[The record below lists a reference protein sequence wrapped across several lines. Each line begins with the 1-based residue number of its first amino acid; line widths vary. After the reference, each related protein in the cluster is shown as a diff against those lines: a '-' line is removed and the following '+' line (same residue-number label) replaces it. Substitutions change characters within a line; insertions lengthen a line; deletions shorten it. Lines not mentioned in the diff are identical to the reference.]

1 MELSDFSQKITK
13 DKWDTHIDYLDSLP
27 DIVSSKERTY
37 LSLKEHIS
45 MNVQG
50 VNFGIL
56 LSGGIDSCL
65 IAKICQDYDYDFR
78 CFCVGIAGSKD
89 IYYAQKISDHLNLDL
104 VTREYSY
111 EEVENLLN
119 DVIEILPK
127 PIIEDDNYIEY
138 IVKVTVSAV
147 LLGAMRLGDE
157 ELFLSG
163 IGAEELFAGYQRHSK
178 AIDAGGE
185 WRGLAIENLEKESLN
200 GLKRMH
206 NLVFERDG
214 FICNYLSKS
223 VLAPYLA
230 NKVILQAMN
239 MDNFQKI
246 DSYNNKKVLREIGSD
261 IGIPEEFFNR
271 KKKGAQYG
279 SGFDKAISKL
289 AKKNG
294 FKLKKRYLEHLLA
307 GKESL

>member
-1 MELSDFSQKITK
+1 MELSNFSKKITK
-13 DKWDTHIDYLDSLP
+13 EEWDNHIDYLDELP
-27 DIVSSKERTY
+27 DIISTKEKTY

-45 MNVQG
+45 KNVEG
-50 VNFGIL
+50 TNFGVL
-56 LSGGIDSCL
+56 LSGGIDSSL
-65 IAKICQDYDYDFR
+65 IAKICKDFGYNFR

-89 IYYAQKISDHLNLDL
+89 IYYAQKISDDLNLDL

-111 EEVENLLN
+111 EEVENLLKE
-119 DVIEILPK
+119 VIEILPK
-127 PIIEDDNYIEY
+127 PIIDDDNYIEY

-147 LLGAMRLGDE
+147 LLGAMRLGNE

-163 IGAEELFAGYQRHSK
+163 IGAEELFAGYHRHSK
-178 AIDAGGE
+178 AIDEGGE
-185 WRGLAIENLEKESLN
+185 WRGLAIEDLEKESLN

-214 FICNYLSKS
+214 LVCNYLSKS

-230 NKVILQAMN
+230 NNVILQAMN
-239 MDNFQKI
+239 MDSSQKI
-246 DSYNNKKVLREIGSD
+246 DSYNNKKILREIAFD
-261 IGIPEEFFNR
+261 IDIPEEFYNR

-289 AKKNG
+289 AKLNN
-294 FKLKKRYLEHLLA
+294 FKLKKRYLDTLLLV
-307 GKESL
+307 KK

>member
-1 MELSDFSQKITK
+1 MELSNFSKKISK
-13 DKWDTHIDYLDSLP
+13 EEWDHHIDYLDELP
-27 DIVSSKERTY
+27 DIISTKEKTY

-45 MNVQG
+45 KNVEG
-50 VNFGIL
+50 KNFGVL
-56 LSGGIDSCL
+56 LSGGIDSSL
-65 IAKICQDYDYDFR
+65 IAKICKDYGYNFR
-78 CFCVGIAGSKD
+78 CFCVGIVGSKD
-89 IYYAQKISDHLNLDL
+89 IYYAQKISDELNLDL

-111 EEVENLLN
+111 EEVENLLKE
-119 DVIEILPK
+119 VIEILPK

-147 LLGAMRLGDE
+147 LLGAMRLGNE

-163 IGAEELFAGYQRHSK
+163 IGAEELFAGYHRHSK
-178 AIDAGGE
+178 AIDEGGE
-185 WRGLAIENLEKESLN
+185 WRGLAIEDLEKESLN

-214 FICNYLSKS
+214 LICNYLSKS

-230 NKVILQAMN
+230 NDVILQAMN
-239 MDNFQKI
+239 MDSSQKI
-246 DSYNNKKVLREIGSD
+246 DSYNNKKILRKIASD
-261 IGIPEEFFNR
+261 LDIPEEFYNR

-289 AKKNG
+289 AKLNN
-294 FKLKKRYLEHLLA
+294 FKLKKRYLDTLLLV
-307 GKESL
+307 KK